1 MYIIDFDEYL
11 FEAKTSG
18 YVKLRSLGFTIRI
31 RCCSKYESI
40 KGIKKLRLEVY
51 NTVCVVFLKQYIS
64 QLLGQ
69 TSDILPST
77 NRRNVKLYNYRGAK
91 LIMTLKAGDAL
102 DSWTSVG
109 FPTNMSNFVL
119 KVWTN
124 VTFTN

>member
-1 MYIIDFDEYL
+1 MKIIDFDEYP
-11 FEAKTSG
+11 FEAKTSV
-18 YVKLRSLGFTIRI
+18 YAKLRSLGFTIRI
-31 RCCSKYESI
+31 RCCCSKYESM

-51 NTVCVVFLKQYIS
+51 NTVCVVFLKQCIS

-102 DSWTSVG
+102 NS
-109 FPTNMSNFVL
+109 
-119 KVWTN
+119 
-124 VTFTN
+124 

>member
-11 FEAKTSG
+11 LEAKTSG
-18 YVKLRSLGFTIRI
+18 YAKLRSLGFTIRI

-40 KGIKKLRLEVY
+40 TGIKKLRLEVY
-51 NTVCVVFLKQYIS
+51 NTVCVVFLKQCIS

-102 DSWTSVG
+102 NS
-109 FPTNMSNFVL
+109 
-119 KVWTN
+119 
-124 VTFTN
+124 

>member
-1 MYIIDFDEYL
+1 M
-11 FEAKTSG
+11 
-18 YVKLRSLGFTIRI
+18 RSYKVLGFTIRI
-31 RCCSKYESI
+31 RCGSKYESI

-51 NTVCVVFLKQYIS
+51 NTVCVVFLKQCIS